1 MDMHA
6 FLIDGKRWFLLLCPC
21 YAICGKN
28 EGKNF
33 KSDKSQDY
41 AQKPQQ
47 NFKGGRVRN
56 LFNSGSRNIKLF
68 LLL

>member
-6 FLIDGKRWFLLLCPC
+6 FLITGKRWYLLPCPG

-33 KSDKSQDY
+33 KSEKSQDY

-47 NFKGGRVRN
+47 NCKGGGE
-56 LFNSGSRNIKLF
+56 GSEPVQQQITEY
-68 LLL
+68 